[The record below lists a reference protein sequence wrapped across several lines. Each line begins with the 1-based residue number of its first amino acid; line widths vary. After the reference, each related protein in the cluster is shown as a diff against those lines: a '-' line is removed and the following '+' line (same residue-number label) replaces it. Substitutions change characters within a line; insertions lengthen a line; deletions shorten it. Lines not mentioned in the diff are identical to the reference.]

1 MTKDAELGLA
11 CARRPRMPKKFG
23 WTIKR
28 RVPRSFAHKCKRRNR
43 LGALRQL
50 MGVRI
55 CSTECTLFE
64 AQSALMMSNVD
75 AYATTL
81 ASLTGNAFQ
90 AEVCARLQS
99 VVLGFQ
105 TIPSK
110 PHGDAGLDGFSHA
123 GTQGYCCYGPELK
136 TYRQTRSLEKAIVD
150 KFKSDL
156 RRLLELE
163 FKKTVLTCCE
173 NPEMA
178 TILPVGKKLVH
189 VDLVVNWF
197 ESHRVVG
204 PIHTAFL
211 EYKQFSK
218 LRYVE
223 ADATVAIIGP
233 TELANRWSV
242 DELTLVRAQQ
252 KIFYQSV
259 QDTAKTLVIE
269 NPKTFDE
276 KMTLLKDIRPDQL
289 QAINSLVDQFL
300 YKWRMSLALDI
311 KLNET
316 MPGLHQ
322 TLEASRSRIV
332 IRIAALMLASSAPW
346 AELGKAQEIAQ
357 AILNAAFG
365 STYGS
370 MMEDI
375 AAGEVAR
382 LIGECS
388 IGWVRPGGMDAN

>member
-1 MTKDAELGLA
+1 MTNLGMSRMTRASVSKKQAQALPDGCNRDYVQAIQELSTL
-11 CARRPRMPKKFG
+11 
-23 WTIKR
+23 
-28 RVPRSFAHKCKRRNR
+28 
-43 LGALRQL
+43 LRHL
-50 MGVRI
+50 SGRI
-55 CSTECTLFE
+55 WPVNCTFFE
-64 AQSALMMSNVD
+64 AISALISQ
-75 AYATTL
+75 AETYANTLTT
-81 ASLTGNAFQ
+81 LTGNAFQ
-90 AEVCARLQS
+90 AEICARLQS

-110 PHGDAGLDGFSHA
+110 PHGDAGLDGFSHS

-136 TYRQTRSLEKAIVD
+136 TYRQTRTLEKAVIE

-163 FKKTVLTCCE
+163 FKKKVLTCCE
-173 NPEMA
+173 NVEMGS
-178 TILPVGKKLVH
+178 ILPSSKKLIH

-204 PIHTAFL
+204 PIHSAFL
-211 EYKQFSK
+211 EYKAVSK
-218 LRYVE
+218 LRYVDT
-223 ADATVAIIGP
+223 DATVAIIGP

-252 KIFYQSV
+252 KSFYQVV
-259 QDTAKTLVIE
+259 QEAAKTLVISD
-269 NPKTFDE
+269 PKTFDE
-276 KMTLLKDIRPDQL
+276 KMALLKDIRPDQL
-289 QAINSLVDQFL
+289 QAIDKLVEQFL
-300 YKWRMSLALDI
+300 FKWRLALAFDI

-316 MPGLHQ
+316 MPNLHQ
-322 TLEASRSRIV
+322 ILEASRSRIV
-332 IRIAALMLASSAPW
+332 TRIAELMLASSTPW
-346 AELGKAQEIAQ
+346 TELGKAGEIAR
-357 AILNAAFG
+357 AALDADFG

-388 IGWVRPGGMDAN
+388 IGWVRPGAANAN

>member
-1 MTKDAELGLA
+1 M
-11 CARRPRMPKKFG
+11 
-23 WTIKR
+23 I
-28 RVPRSFAHKCKRRNR
+28 
-43 LGALRQL
+43 
-50 MGVRI
+50 
-55 CSTECTLFE
+55 
-64 AQSALMMSNVD
+64 SNVD

-81 ASLTGNAFQ
+81 ASLTGTAFQ

-110 PHGDAGLDGFSHA
+110 PHGDAGLDGFSHV

-136 TYRQTRSLEKAIVD
+136 AYRQTRSLEKAIVD

-178 TILPVGKKLVH
+178 TILPTGKKLMH

-204 PIHTAFL
+204 PIHTALL
-211 EYKQFSK
+211 EYKQSST
-218 LRYVE
+218 LRYV
-223 ADATVAIIGP
+223 DANATIAIIGP

-252 KIFYQSV
+252 KIFY
-259 QDTAKTLVIE
+259 
-269 NPKTFDE
+269 
-276 KMTLLKDIRPDQL
+276 
-289 QAINSLVDQFL
+289 
-300 YKWRMSLALDI
+300 
-311 KLNET
+311 
-316 MPGLHQ
+316 
-322 TLEASRSRIV
+322 
-332 IRIAALMLASSAPW
+332 
-346 AELGKAQEIAQ
+346 
-357 AILNAAFG
+357 
-365 STYGS
+365 GS

-388 IGWVRPGGMDAN
+388 IGWSRPGGMNAN

>member
-1 MTKDAELGLA
+1 MAKI
-11 CARRPRMPKKFG
+11 ARSRPAYPRRSRMPARSARTSTRSG
-23 WTIKR
+23 
-28 RVPRSFAHKCKRRNR
+28 PNSFAHKCIHRNR
-43 LGALRQL
+43 LGTLRL
-50 MGVRI
+50 LAGVRI
-55 CSTECTLFE
+55 CGTDCTLFE
-64 AQSALMMSNVD
+64 ALSALMSNVD

-110 PHGDAGLDGFSHA
+110 PHGDAGLDGFSHEGA
-123 GTQGYCCYGPELK
+123 RGYCCYGPELK
-136 TYRQTRSLEKAIVD
+136 TYRQARSLEKAIVD

-163 FKKTVLTCCE
+163 FKKTILTCCE
-173 NPEMA
+173 NHEMA
-178 TILPVGKKLVH
+178 TILPVGKKLMH

-211 EYKQFSK
+211 EYKQSSK
-218 LRYVE
+218 LRYVD
-223 ADATVAIIGP
+223 ANATVAIIGP

-269 NPKTFDE
+269 SPKTFDE

-300 YKWRMSLALDI
+300 YKWRMSLAFDI

-322 TLEASRSRIV
+322 ALEASRSRIV
-332 IRIAALMLASSAPW
+332 TRIAALMLASLAPW
-346 AELGKAQEIAQ
+346 TELGKAEEIAR
-357 AILNAAFG
+357 AVLDAEFG

-370 MMEDI
+370 MMDDI

-388 IGWVRPGGMDAN
+388 VGWSRPGGMNAN